1 MGSRSE
7 SICRQSQ
14 VEVRPLDQLWKW
26 RPMSSTLQTAQRP
39 APQKRNGAYYKLSCE
54 LEGHALGGGMLKLE
68 LGEAARAILPLHRA

>member
-26 RPMSSTLQTAQRP
+26 RFLQLTQ
-39 APQKRNGAYYKLSCE
+39 
-54 LEGHALGGGMLKLE
+54 HATHDFLVN
-68 LGEAARAILPLHRA
+68 IPLIA